1 MINQNLDENEPTRLG
16 SSTARTYFII
26 NHSLLT
32 SYSVL
37 LRKNKPYCEYSYN
50 HFEAF
55 PISQNLN
62 QPCISSKPARPPQL
76 NSVSSNTVHEYTS
89 LCTTIGW
96 GWSKIQP
103 IALIRPNTNKQP
115 QPCQLLAQMLNRS
128 RCNPSTVYKTC
139 GSASSNDGRNYH
151 LLFILTRAQY
161 MHGVKLVLNVKF
173 T

>member
-26 NHSLLT
+26 NHSLFT

-115 QPCQLLAQMLNRS
+115 QPCQLLAQMLNRY
-128 RCNPSTVYKTC
+128 RCNRSTTYKTC
-139 GSASSNDGRNYH
+139 GSASSNVARNYH
-151 LLFILTRAQY
+151 
-161 MHGVKLVLNVKF
+161 
-173 T
+173 